1 MDTKVKTKEQKDLG
15 HQIPT
20 KPASETK
27 CSRRVSIY
35 CIDCL
40 LYAPEGVALTIYFM
54 MASERY

>member
-15 HQIPT
+15 HQVPT

-35 CIDCL
+35 CICCL
-40 LYAPEGVALTIYFM
+40 LCAPEGLALTVYFM
-54 MASERY
+54 LQKG